1 MKKPGFTEGKGPRP
15 RSRRVVAALFPIFAV
30 VDGVVCLL
38 QPEFLRE
45 SMLALSMPTYM
56 LYILGAAKIAGG
68 AVLLLPTPIL
78 MKEWA
83 WAGFT
88 IWWVGGMLAH
98 LFSSHSLAEFV
109 PLAVVGVLLLLSFLD
124 YRPRREFMRPAA

>member
-1 MKKPGFTEGKGPRP
+1 
-15 RSRRVVAALFPIFAV
+15 
-30 VDGVVCLL
+30 
-38 QPEFLRE
+38 
-45 SMLALSMPTYM
+45 MLALAMPTYM

-68 AVLLLPTPIL
+68 AVLLTPTPIL

-98 LFSSHSLAEFV
+98 LFSSHSIAEFA
-109 PLAVVGVLLLLSFLD
+109 PLAVVGVLLLMSFLD
-124 YRPRREFMRPAA
+124 YRPRRKVMSPAA